1 MSLLLD
7 RADVTLT
14 QTIYGCT
21 EYFSFL
27 FPFVVHSA
35 GGGPKIWANSILFL
49 TVFDQF
55 INFPVYFFFRVGTAG
70 QPTDW
75 RREDPSS
82 TSVQELCYKEYKLK
96 ISRNQLETDQTGDGC
111 HCKLLPVYVVP
122 FVTQKDGYGDGRRPL
137 KGRIGIENY
146 YREIHLLFSLLQE
159 ATNKTSF
166 SKWVLWGDK
175 GVLSN
180 YCTYEIKCSSLVVKF
195 ICKRCALALS
205 SLCKHAAPLGMKWG
219 GILAPF
225 SLELTDRRTRKRPS
239 LEIVFSTKY
248 PE

>member
-27 FPFVVHSA
+27 FPFIVHSA
-35 GGGPKIWANSILFL
+35 GEGGLKIWANSILFL

-75 RREDPSS
+75 QREEPSS

-96 ISRNQLETDQTGDGC
+96 ISRNHLETDQTGDGC
-111 HCKLLPVYVVP
+111 HCKTIASIRRPFCHAKRWIRGWKTALERKDRYRQLLP
-122 FVTQKDGYGDGRRPL
+122 G
-137 KGRIGIENY
+137 N
-146 YREIHLLFSLLQE
+146 
-159 ATNKTSF
+159 
-166 SKWVLWGDK
+166 
-175 GVLSN
+175 
-180 YCTYEIKCSSLVVKF
+180 SSLVFTPSRGNEQDLLFQVGF
-195 ICKRCALALS
+195 
-205 SLCKHAAPLGMKWG
+205 MG
-219 GILAPF
+219 GIRGY
-225 SLELTDRRTRKRPS
+225 SLTTARTRS
-239 LEIVFSTKY
+239 NVVH
-248 PE
+248 

>member
-1 MSLLLD
+1 M
-7 RADVTLT
+7 
-14 QTIYGCT
+14 YT
-21 EYFSFL
+21 EYFSF
-27 FPFVVHSA
+27 FIPFCTFCRR
-35 GGGPKIWANSILFL
+35 GGGLKIWANSILFL

-55 INFPVYFFFRVGTAG
+55 INFPVYFFFRVGTVG

-75 RREDPSS
+75 RRVDPSS
-82 TSVQELCYKEYKLK
+82 TSVQELCYKEYKLE

-111 HCKLLPVYVVP
+111 HCKTIASMYVIL

-137 KGRIGIENY
+137 KGRIGIDNY
-146 YREIHLLFSLLQE
+146 YREIHLLFSLVQE

-195 ICKRCALALS
+195 ICKRCAS
-205 SLCKHAAPLGMKWG
+205 SL
-219 GILAPF
+219 
-225 SLELTDRRTRKRPS
+225 SLLS
-239 LEIVFSTKY
+239 ANMQLH
-248 PE
+248 

>member
-1 MSLLLD
+1 MLLWLRRFMDVPRIFFFFIPFCSTFCRRGAKNMGKFNSLPNCVWPVYKLSCL
-7 RADVTLT
+7 
-14 QTIYGCT
+14 
-21 EYFSFL
+21 
-27 FPFVVHSA
+27 
-35 GGGPKIWANSILFL
+35 LFL
-49 TVFDQF
+49 PSWNCWPA
-55 INFPVYFFFRVGTAG
+55 I
-70 QPTDW
+70 TDW

-137 KGRIGIENY
+137 KGRIGIDNY